1 MVLTKP
7 HNHYKIYNKFKS
19 LSKSNKTWA
28 VKGNNNRNITY
39 TYKVRYIKSCKG
51 VLKEDFFAG
60 LLILS
65 KTRSVPN
72 GKKLPKRSVPIGN
85 KGGEKMNIIEVKNL
99 NKRFTVKQKEKGI
112 KGSIKSIIK
121 PKYKKIKAVN
131 NISFTVEKGEML
143 AFIGPNGAGKSTTIK
158 MLTGILYPTS
168 GEIMVN
174 GINPAKQRKKLA
186 YKIGTVFGQKEQL
199 WTHLTP
205 YDNFKFFG
213 AIYDIP
219 NDEIEDRIEEL
230 SNTFELQEFINTPV
244 RNLSLGQRIRCEMVA
259 ALIHKPEILFLDEPT
274 IGLDPV
280 VKKNIRNL
288 IKKMNKELGTTI
300 FLTSHDVGDIEKLCK
315 RVIIINKG
323 KIIMDDTM
331 QNLKSNKPLE
341 DIITEI
347 YQEATIWEIFWDKKE
362 TSQNVQKGGKNNA
375 KILLHI

>member
-1 MVLTKP
+1 M
-7 HNHYKIYNKFKS
+7 
-19 LSKSNKTWA
+19 
-28 VKGNNNRNITY
+28 
-39 TYKVRYIKSCKG
+39 
-51 VLKEDFFAG
+51 E
-60 LLILS
+60 
-65 KTRSVPN
+65 
-72 GKKLPKRSVPIGN
+72 
-85 KGGEKMNIIEVKNL
+85 NIIEVKNL

-121 PKYKKIKAVN
+121 PKYKKIRAVN

-168 GEIMVN
+168 GEIIVN

-205 YDNFKFFG
+205 YDNFRFFG

-280 VKKNIRNL
+280 VKKNIRKL
-288 IKKMNKELGTTI
+288 IEKMNKELGTTI

-315 RVIIINKG
+315 RVIIVNKG
-323 KIIMDDTM
+323 KIIMDDTI

-347 YQEATIWEIFWDKKE
+347 YQEATI
-362 TSQNVQKGGKNNA
+362 
-375 KILLHI
+375 